1 MLLAAHPWLEVTEL
15 TFAVV
20 CVFKDFKDLVSII
33 IVSILDEKMIMD
45 TEDQE
50 GMDNNYLIHTH
61 IHTYIIIIY
70 IL

>member
-1 MLLAAHPWLEVTEL
+1 MEWNDAILAILQL
-15 TFAVV
+15 II
-20 CVFKDFKDLVSII
+20 FKDFKDLVSII